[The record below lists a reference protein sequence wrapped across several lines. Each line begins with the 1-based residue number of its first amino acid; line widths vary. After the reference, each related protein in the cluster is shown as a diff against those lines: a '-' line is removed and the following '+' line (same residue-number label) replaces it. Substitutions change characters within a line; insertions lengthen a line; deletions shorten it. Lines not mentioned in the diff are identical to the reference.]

1 MTTCATRSTPPS
13 FGGGARESEVHR
25 LRLPDQAGPVLHP
38 EARAASRCVPDA
50 ARGRAR
56 NPNGARAVIQEAS
69 HRLIAAASELDAI
82 SKQLVQ
88 TENAIGELE
97 PLYEEHI
104 ENYVAELW
112 DECVRDEK
120 KFPPKDVRDSLAIK
134 AMDPELRRNY
144 RAYIRL
150 RVKTKQRLS

>member
-1 MTTCATRSTPPS
+1 M
-13 FGGGARESEVHR
+13 
-25 LRLPDQAGPVLHP
+25 
-38 EARAASRCVPDA
+38 
-50 ARGRAR
+50 
-56 NPNGARAVIQEAS
+56 IQEAS

-150 RVKTKQRLS
+150 RVKTKQRLSDLREIVAAQRSIVSAAKTELEASEGPQPAWSGN